1 MNKMRQLELNEE
13 AIKLIAEALSD
24 KIAMWRDHNEVLAMH
39 GVDDIVQKYLD
50 INNVKIGKLQTL
62 LNYLNSL

>member
-1 MNKMRQLELNEE
+1 MRQLELNEE

-39 GVDDIVQKYLD
+39 GVDDIVQTSRLASYKHC
-50 INNVKIGKLQTL
+50 
-62 LNYLNSL
+62 